1 MLQSNV
7 RAMSVWGFHIQP
19 MHLVMF
25 IQVFIQHLIAAAP
38 QPFLPPPEP
47 AAGGGP
53 TSIIQNSGNPADIP
67 GEILLYIGAPVLL
80 AAEILIPAAVAVSAI
95 HKLAEH
101 RETGMG
107 TVVDLIMKG
116 GGSVLAIQVIRI
128 MLPN

>member
-1 MLQSNV
+1 
-7 RAMSVWGFHIQP
+7 MSVYGFHIQL

-38 QPFLPPPEP
+38 PIFLPPPGGNVGPVP
-47 AAGGGP
+47 AAGGGA
-53 TSIIQNSGNPADIP
+53 TSIITNSGNPADIP
-67 GEILLYIGAPVLL
+67 GEILLAIGAPVLL